1 MVRNAVD
8 LPVLRKEFIIDPLQ
22 IREAAAY
29 GADAVLL
36 IAAILDV
43 TLLQEFRL
51 QAEELGMDVLV
62 EVHDEAEL
70 ENTLA
75 AGSRL
80 IGINN
85 RNLNDFSVDLATT
98 FRLQREIPK
107 NIPVVS
113 ESGISSRADML
124 RLKEAG
130 ITAALIGESLMRSPE
145 QGETLQQFLSI

>member
-1 MVRNAVD
+1 M
-8 LPVLRKEFIIDPLQ
+8 LK
-22 IREAAAY
+22 
-29 GADAVLL
+29 
-36 IAAILDV
+36 
-43 TLLQEFRL
+43 EFRL

-62 EVHDEAEL
+62 EVHNEAEL

-113 ESGISSRADML
+113 ESGISSRADMI
-124 RLKEAG
+124 RLKEAS
-130 ITAALIGESLMRSPE
+130 ITAALIGESLMRSRE
-145 QGETLQQFLSI
+145 QGETLQQFLTI